1 MNGKG
6 SLVLADVLATDLLKA
21 FGLDLKDVTRVSLD
35 LRAGELATLEVTRT
49 IRREE
54 FKSAVKELSE
64 KYVLFK
70 YDSNPTSVP
79 D

>member
-35 LRAGELATLEVTRT
+35 LRAGELATLEVTRV
-49 IRREE
+49 IRRGE
-54 FKSAVKELSE
+54 FESVLRELSE
-64 KYVLFK
+64 KYTFAK
-70 YDSNPTSVP
+70 R
-79 D
+79 